1 MILRAMLTMQNL
13 LKPHFSFPARG
24 VLACALALLASASA
38 AGSPTAIRQTPS
50 EAPPT
55 PAESAQTSEI
65 EFAELS
71 FDDAISRA
79 ERTQKILVIL
89 WTGDNEAKNAA
100 MKDRVFGD
108 AGVRRWIQENAE
120 AVTINA
126 LERKRDAKKNG
137 LAAEN
142 VPSVDILDVARGG
155 RVERLRANGTAVQF
169 LAAVFGIGDAERPT
183 GEDVNEPFRWLAW
196 ANRRNREDDDQAA
209 MDAVTGYEWCL
220 TRADQY
226 RPGFRAKY
234 LEFLLQRVAYCKQR
248 TPRAT
253 EVLFGDR
260 IRILEKLGAGIAEE
274 SDIYELTRVDF
285 WLRKELLTRDVYV
298 DLGKGAKR
306 GAEYRLWLLPTVL
319 PVLGRF
325 QQYDEILDVVGD
337 RHLALFKERIEGLK
351 SKGGDANDP
360 EGAGAGADAEG
371 TDAQGP
377 SEEGRIPTSLDFAPG
392 DSRADI
398 IEDASWVY
406 EALLSVGRGKDAK
419 DLMELITTAFPVNKA
434 FGLFME
440 RAMRLKVWAAATEIG
455 DLGMA
460 MLDERGQKRMQR
472 LLQKIPKD
480 DDAGK

>member
-1 MILRAMLTMQNL
+1 MLTMLKMLKPNL
-13 LKPHFSFPARG
+13 LTRASRW
-24 VLACALALLASASA
+24 LACSLALTAPSWSASPQV
-38 AGSPTAIRQTPS
+38 PTQNPP
-50 EAPPT
+50 EAVKT
-55 PAESAQTSEI
+55 PASSEV

-79 ERTQKILVIL
+79 ERTKKILVIL
-89 WTGDNEAKNAA
+89 WTGDNEVKNAA
-100 MKDRVFGD
+100 LKERVFGD
-108 AGVRRWIQENAE
+108 KAVQRWVAENAE

-137 LAAEN
+137 VATESI
-142 VPSVDILDVARGG
+142 PSVDILDIARGG
-155 RVERLRANGTAVQF
+155 RVERLRVDGTAVQF

-196 ANRRNREDDDQAA
+196 ANRRFREGDDQAA
-209 MDAVTGYEWCL
+209 PDAVTGYEWCL
-220 TRADQY
+220 TRADRY
-226 RPGFRAKY
+226 RAGFRAKY

-248 TPRAT
+248 TPRAA

-260 IRILEKLGAGIAEE
+260 IRILEKIGAAEAEE
-274 SDIYELTRVDF
+274 TDIYELTRVDF
-285 WLRKELLTRDVYV
+285 WLRKELLTRDVFV
-298 DLGKGAKR
+298 DLGKGMER

-325 QQYDEILDVVGD
+325 EQYEEILDVVGD
-337 RHLALFKERIEGLK
+337 RHLTLFKERIEGLTK
-351 SKGGDANDP
+351 DDGAADPSAGQSQTGDA
-360 EGAGAGADAEG
+360 DA
-371 TDAQGP
+371 P
-377 SEEGRIPTSLDFAPG
+377 SQSERIPIALDFAAA
-392 DSRADI
+392 DTRADI

-419 DLMELITTAFPVNKA
+419 DLMEEITTAFPVNKA

-440 RAMRLKVWAAATEIG
+440 RAMRLKIWAAATEIG

-480 DDAGK
+480 AGSDK